1 MRDRD
6 HELGAWQYH
15 LVWTPGPVKSMVQ
28 LWAVHAAGHRQLWD
42 HWEVQGRVAI
52 PRMAEVLDELYGA
65 VVELH
70 ERSTHIG

>member
-1 MRDRD
+1 
-6 HELGAWQYH
+6 
-15 LVWTPGPVKSMVQ
+15 MVQ

-42 HWEVQGRVAI
+42 SWEVQGRVNI